1 MDTNSK
7 LDTKNLVSAAS
18 EMKHV
23 QAWKPVASTIH
34 SAVYAMFFVKNRF
47 TKLPENPPNYLK
59 YGGWGKGSLD
69 PTTLLGPT
77 VCATRI
83 LVNFGLSEKLTNWK
97 KSSSWF

>member
-47 TKLPENPPNYLK
+47 TKLPENPPKYLK
-59 YGGWGKGSLD
+59 HCRPQAD
-69 PTTLLGPT
+69 
-77 VCATRI
+77 
-83 LVNFGLSEKLTNWK
+83 LSHTNN
-97 KSSSWF
+97 SINL